1 MPTSRRSRRHQPGH
15 RPLDETRARGGA
27 RVEHGPDGEWTVRTV
42 RSADKS
48 YTCPG
53 CRQVIPPGVEHVV
66 AWANDGMF
74 GADAALDA
82 RRHWHTAC
90 WAARLRRR

>member
-1 MPTSRRSRRHQPGH
+1 
-15 RPLDETRARGGA
+15 
-27 RVEHGPDGEWTVRTV
+27 
-42 RSADKS
+42 
-48 YTCPG
+48 
-53 CRQVIPPGVEHVV
+53 VIPPGVEHVV

-82 RRHWHTAC
+82 RRHWHPAC